1 MNIVPL
7 GGRFT
12 LGPFDIELVSMA
24 HSIPESN
31 GLIIRTPLGT
41 VLHTGDWKIDP
52 TPVIG
57 PPTDEAKL
65 RALGDEGC
73 LALIGDS
80 TNAVREGRSPSEAD
94 VAKCLADLIRTAPA
108 RVAVTTFAS
117 NVARLR
123 AVALAAANAS
133 ARSSW
138 SAGPWSRIAQVA
150 RETGYLDG
158 IQDFRSVEIYGH
170 LPPDKVLA
178 LCTGSQGEPR
188 AALSRIAQDDHPD
201 VAFSR
206 GDRVIFSSR
215 AIPGNEK
222 EVMRVIN
229 GLVSQGIE
237 VITDRT
243 HLVHVSG
250 HPRVEELKDMI
261 GWVRPQILIPV
272 HGEPLHMAEHAAL
285 ARRVGVGQ
293 VVLCRDGE
301 LIRLAPG
308 APGKIDEVPAGR
320 LYKDGSLLVS
330 AEERTVADRRRL
342 GFCRGCFDCARHQR
356 TGRAGRR
363 SGGDAH
369 RHSRSRCA
377 GTKNR
382 GYRLR
387 RRPRG
392 VRVDAACPSARPR
405 SRHRGGAARD
415 PRRRELGVEQEAQ
428 LPRARARGVVCASR
442 APAGEN
448 HDRTAQSR
456 RHRSSRYRQGGE
468 RLSPD
473 ARRRG
478 LRTRAAAGPRRDHGL
493 HHACPTP
500 RSSCSSRSANASPIV
515 KFLERNPDGGIHHV
529 CYEVDDIRAARDK
542 LKGQGA
548 RVLGDGEPKIGAHG
562 KPVLFLHPKD
572 FCGTLVEIEQ
582 A

>member
-1 MNIVPL
+1 VFAPLGGAGEIGMNLAIYGFGDGGRREWIAVDFGVAFADDALPGIDLIMPDIRYLVEERRNLLGLVLTHAHEDHFGALLDLWPRLNIPVYATPFTAALIEAKREGEMGAPEIPLNVVPL

-31 GLIIRTPLGT
+31 GLIIRTPAGA

-52 TPVIG
+52 TPVLG
-57 PPTDEAKL
+57 APTDEAKL

-80 TNAVREGRSPSEAD
+80 TNATREGRSPSEAD
-94 VAKCLADLIRTAPA
+94 VAKCLAELIRSAPA

-123 AVALAAANAS
+123 AVAQAAAACEREVVLVGR
-133 ARSSW
+133 AME
-138 SAGPWSRIAQVA
+138 RIAQVA

-188 AALSRIAQDDHPD
+188 AALARIAHDDHPE

-222 EVMRVIN
+222 AVMRVIN
-229 GLVSQGIE
+229 GLVGQGIE

-250 HPRVEELKDMI
+250 HPRVSELNDMI

-272 HGEPLHMAEHAAL
+272 HGELLHMAEHAEV
-285 ARRVGVGQ
+285 ARRAGVGK

-301 LIRLAPG
+301 LVRLAPG
-308 APGKIDEVPAGR
+308 DPGKIDEVPAGR
-320 LYKDGSLLVS
+320 LYKDGSLIVS

-342 GFCRGCFDCARHQR
+342 GFAGTVSVALAVNGRGDLIGDLQVRL
-356 TGRAGRR
+356 TGIPEAGTLGRR
-363 SGGDAH
+363 TEELA
-369 RHSRSRCA
+369 
-377 GTKNR
+377 
-382 GYRLR
+382 Y
-387 RRPRG
+387 
-392 VRVDAACPSARPR
+392 DAA
-405 SRHRGGAARD
+405 
-415 PRRRELGVEQEAQ
+415 VEVFESM
-428 LPRARARGVVCASR
+428 PRAR
-442 APAGEN
+442 
-448 HDRTAQSR
+448 R
-456 RHRSSRYRQGGE
+456 RD
-468 RLSPD
+468 PD
-473 ARRRG
+473 AVAEAIRNAV
-478 LRTRAAAGPRRDHGL
+478 RAALSAVWNKK
-493 HHACPTP
+493 PT
-500 RSSCSSRSANASPIV
+500 CHV
-515 KFLERNPDGGIHHV
+515 HVLEV
-529 CYEVDDIRAARDK
+529 
-542 LKGQGA
+542 
-548 RVLGDGEPKIGAHG
+548 
-562 KPVLFLHPKD
+562 
-572 FCGTLVEIEQ
+572 
-582 A
+582 